1 MEVGVTSFSEVGR
14 NRAGSEG
21 GRETFLCLNVSPRGL
36 PGCQLVCLCE
46 PLAYVRHP
54 CPSPLWS
61 AGMVLCRGQQGT
73 SAGEETGDGGG
84 GSDERGCSGGSARG
98 KWGRGKRKERGKKA
112 RGKKAKEGGSAP
124 EGRSG
129 GGWEMVSSLWV
140 SINSCLGVDLCAL
153 CFSSYCLGIPVGTLP
168 APMLGS
174 HHHPSHSDLQTQ
186 RGTSAE

>member
-1 MEVGVTSFSEVGR
+1 MLNLEGIGV
-14 NRAGSEG
+14 
-21 GRETFLCLNVSPRGL
+21 REAFLCLNVSPQGL
-36 PGCQLVCLCE
+36 PGCQLVCLCV
-46 PLAYVRHP
+46 PLAYLRHP
-54 CPSPLWS
+54 CPSPLWN

-84 GSDERGCSGGSARG
+84 GSDERGAGVGPQEGSGEEE
-98 KWGRGKRKERGKKA
+98 KEKRKGRRKTA
-112 RGKKAKEGGSAP
+112 RRKKAKGEVAP
-124 EGRSG
+124 EGRSD

-153 CFSSYCLGIPVGTLP
+153 CFSSYCLGILVGTLP

-174 HHHPSHSDLQTQ
+174 HRHPSHSDQRQ

>member
-1 MEVGVTSFSEVGR
+1 MSLLRG
-14 NRAGSEG
+14 
-21 GRETFLCLNVSPRGL
+21 CLAASWF
-36 PGCQLVCLCE
+36 VCV
-46 PLAYVRHP
+46 PLAYLRHP
-54 CPSPLWS
+54 CPSPLWN

-84 GSDERGCSGGSARG
+84 GSDERGRRGGPARG
-98 KWGRGKRKERGKKA
+98 KWGGAEGGGKGKKA
-112 RGKKAKEGGSAP
+112 RGKKAKEGGAAP

-153 CFSSYCLGIPVGTLP
+153 CFSSYCLGIPVGILP

-174 HHHPSHSDLQTQ
+174 HHHPSRSDQRQ